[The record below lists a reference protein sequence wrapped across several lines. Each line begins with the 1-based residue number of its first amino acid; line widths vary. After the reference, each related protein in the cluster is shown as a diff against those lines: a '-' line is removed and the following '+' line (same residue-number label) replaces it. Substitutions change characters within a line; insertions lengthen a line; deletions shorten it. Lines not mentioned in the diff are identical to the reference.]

1 MISQMW
7 VELSGPPKNAGW
19 SNVFSS
25 NKLEAEVFKLSFE
38 ISVELFPRSW
48 SQTFL
53 CLETHKWTHQIYI
66 FKVTMYH
73 SPNGNISFPIWV
85 LWNICC
91 CSSVTKS
98 CPTLCD
104 PMDCST
110 PGFPVLHYLQSL
122 LKCMSIELMMPSNH
136 LILCHPFLLLPSI
149 FPSIRIFS
157 NELALRIR

>member
-7 VELSGPPKNAGW
+7 VELSAPPKNAGW

-25 NKLEAEVFKLSFE
+25 NKLEAEVFKLSFA
-38 ISVELFPRSW
+38 IYVELFPQSR
-48 SQTFL
+48 SQTFP

-66 FKVTMYH
+66 FKVPMNY

-91 CSSVTKS
+91 CCCSATKS

-104 PMDCST
+104 PVDCST

-122 LKCMSIELMMPSNH
+122 LKCMSIELAMPS
-136 LILCHPFLLLPSI
+136 IISPYPFSFLPSI
-149 FPSIRIFS
+149 FPSITVFC
-157 NELALRIR
+157 NESVLCIS